1 MDGLGSRFLRGC
13 RASCPYKD
21 VGLLINRELPG
32 INEFGFQ
39 IVDVVVIQIEL
50 SLERPVCHPP
60 MALQ

>member
-1 MDGLGSRFLRGC
+1 
-13 RASCPYKD
+13 
-21 VGLLINRELPG
+21 LLINRELPG